1 MPADL
6 RWPLP
11 DFISAQHRH
20 TLRDARAVVIAIA
33 SIKYYR
39 ISRRVLHRYLVVPPC
54 RPCPRLF
61 LPSPSPIPGLKS
73 NQALS

>member
-6 RWPLP
+6 RRPLP

-20 TLRDARAVVIAIA
+20 TLRDARAVAIAIA

-39 ISRRVLHRYLVVPPC
+39 ISRLTVLTVYN
-54 RPCPRLF
+54 
-61 LPSPSPIPGLKS
+61 II
-73 NQALS
+73 N